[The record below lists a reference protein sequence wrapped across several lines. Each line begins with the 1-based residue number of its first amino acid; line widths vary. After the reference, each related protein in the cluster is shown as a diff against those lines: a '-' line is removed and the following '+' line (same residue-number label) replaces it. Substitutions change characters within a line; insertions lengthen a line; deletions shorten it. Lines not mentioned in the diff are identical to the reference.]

1 MQRQIFNISV
11 LKVKYVQITKY
22 NYYNEYTEKYYKFV
36 IFLAPETSVGPYI
49 GPYIYCRPLY
59 TSLRDGLSVTSQHH
73 QQQQQRIGGSV

>member
-36 IFLAPETSVGPYI
+36 IFLAPKTSVGPYI
-49 GPYIYCRPLY
+49 GPYI
-59 TSLRDGLSVTSQHH
+59 
-73 QQQQQRIGGSV
+73 

>member
-49 GPYIYCRPLY
+49 GPYI
-59 TSLRDGLSVTSQHH
+59 
-73 QQQQQRIGGSV
+73 